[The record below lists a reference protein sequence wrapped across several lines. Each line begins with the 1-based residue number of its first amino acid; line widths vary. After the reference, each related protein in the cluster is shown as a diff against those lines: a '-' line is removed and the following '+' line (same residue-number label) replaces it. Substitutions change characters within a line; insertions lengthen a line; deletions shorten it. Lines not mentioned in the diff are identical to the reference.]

1 MKEMKFRWIVMAGLI
16 ITAIATNAQEA
27 KKPAS
32 NNKFVISLSD
42 SKVNWT
48 GKKPG
53 GSHEG
58 FVSLASG
65 ELKVDKNE
73 IKGGSFVI
81 DLGSIVNTDLKD
93 ADMNDKLVGH
103 LKSADFFD
111 VQKFPTARF
120 EITKVTKLNGN
131 AAAGAPKST
140 HNIEGNLTIKGV
152 TKKVSFDA
160 SINMLNGKLTASSLP
175 FTIDRT
181 QWGVNYQSKSIFA
194 ELKDQFIYDE
204 ITLAVDLL
212 TK

>member
-1 MKEMKFRWIVMAGLI
+1 MKNMKFLWIVVVGLLTALPATRAQDLKKSAG
-16 ITAIATNAQEA
+16 
-27 KKPAS
+27 KY
-32 NNKFVISLSD
+32 VINLGD

-53 GSHEG
+53 GAHEG

-65 ELKVDKNE
+65 ELNVDNNE

-93 ADMNDKLVGH
+93 ENMNGKLIGH

-111 VQKFPTARF
+111 VAKFPTARF
-120 EITKVTKLNGN
+120 EITKVTKLSGN
-131 AAAGAPKST
+131 AATRAPKST
-140 HNIEGNLTIKGV
+140 HNIEGNLTMKGI

-194 ELKDQFIYDE
+194 ELKDQFIYDD
-204 ITLAVDLL
+204 ITLTVDLV

>member
-1 MKEMKFRWIVMAGLI
+1 MTGLI
-16 ITAIATNAQEA
+16 ITVLATNAQEA
-27 KKPAS
+27 KKPAA

-53 GSHEG
+53 GSHVG
-58 FVSLASG
+58 YVSLASG

-81 DLGSIVNTDLKD
+81 NLASIVNTDLKD
-93 ADMNDKLVGH
+93 ENMNGKLVGH

-111 VQKFPTARF
+111 VEKFPTARF
-120 EITKVTKLNGN
+120 EITKVTKLNGS
-131 AAAGAPKST
+131 AAAGSPKST
-140 HNIEGNLTIKGV
+140 HNVEGNLTIKGI

-160 SINMLNGKLTASSLP
+160 SINILNGKLSASSLP

-181 QWGVNYQSKSIFA
+181 QWGVNYQSKSVFA

-204 ITLAVDLL
+204 IALTVDLV

>member
-1 MKEMKFRWIVMAGLI
+1 MKFLWILVVGLVTTLPATHAQDLKKSAG
-16 ITAIATNAQEA
+16 
-27 KKPAS
+27 
-32 NNKFVISLSD
+32 KFVINLGD

-53 GSHEG
+53 GAHEG

-65 ELKVDKNE
+65 ELKVDNNE

-81 DLGSIVNTDLKD
+81 DLTSIVNTDLKD
-93 ADMNDKLVGH
+93 EGTNAKLVGH

-111 VQKFPTARF
+111 VEKFPTARF
-120 EITKVTKLNGN
+120 EITKVTKLNGS
-131 AAAGAPKST
+131 AATGTPKST
-140 HNIEGNLTIKGV
+140 HKIDGDLTMKGI

-160 SINMLNGKLTASSLP
+160 SVNILNGKLTAASLP

-181 QWGVNYQSKSIFA
+181 QWGVNYQSKSVFA
-194 ELKDQFIYDE
+194 ELKDKFIDDE
-204 ITLAVDLL
+204 IALTVDLV